1 MRTAPGF
8 RARPAPIAVALKRTA
23 ATMPLH
29 VSLANGNRDLDYD
42 SVQPYFMCDDE
53 EEDVHQQPPQPPAPS
68 EDIWKKFELLPTPRP
83 SPGHAGLCSPSCQA
97 LAVSLSPKNHGDDSF
112 STADLREMVP
122 ELPAGDAVRQSFV
135 CDTDDETFVKN
146 IILRDCMWNGVS
158 ASTKLV
164 SKLDPY
170 HAVRKEGPSGS
181 PAADTDPATSP
192 DCTPNT

>member
-8 RARPAPIAVALKRTA
+8 RTSSAPLGVALKLTA

-83 SPGHAGLCSPSCQA
+83 SPGHAGLYSPPSE
-97 LAVSLSPKNHGDDSF
+97 AVAASFSPREHDDDSF
-112 STADLREMVP
+112 FTADLLEMVP
-122 ELPAGDAVRQSFV
+122 ELPGDAVKHSFV
-135 CDTDDETFVKN
+135 CDPDDETFVKN
-146 IILRDCMWNGVS
+146 IILQDCMWNGFS
-158 ASTKLV
+158 ASAKLV

-170 HAVRKEGPSGS
+170 QAVRKEGTSAN
-181 PAADTDPATSP
+181 PAADSEPATPP
-192 DCTPNT
+192 DCTCNT